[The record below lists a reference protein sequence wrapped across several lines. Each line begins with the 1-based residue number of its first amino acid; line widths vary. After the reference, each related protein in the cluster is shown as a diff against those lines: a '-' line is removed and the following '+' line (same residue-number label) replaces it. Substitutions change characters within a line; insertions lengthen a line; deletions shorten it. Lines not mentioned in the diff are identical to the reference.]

1 MKARTV
7 TEPIVLVLEDD
18 PDMRAGIEALLETV
32 QLKVRAFASVRDFSR
47 SVLPEG
53 PSCLVCDLHMPDG
66 NGLDLQDELR
76 QHGSKLPI
84 IFITAYGDISA
95 AVRAMK
101 AGATWFLSKP
111 FREQALLDLINGALE
126 HDRRRQETEA
136 TVRALKANVEALSP
150 RQRSAFRMLADGLTT
165 QEVCDRLALQ
175 ASTVRQ
181 LRHEVKK
188 KLGARTTR
196 DLIRMGN
203 LAFDRPV
210 EGADVPGNADPK
222 PMSGL
227 SGQARATA
235 GTR

>member
-1 MKARTV
+1 MKSRPS

-18 PDMRAGIEALLETV
+18 PDMRTGIESLLETV
-32 QLKVRAFASVRDFSR
+32 HLEVRAFASVRDFCR
-47 SVLPEG
+47 SKLPEA

-76 QHGSKLPI
+76 RHGSKLPI
-84 IFITAYGDISA
+84 IFITAYGDIST

-101 AGATWFLSKP
+101 AGAIWFLSKP

-126 HDRRRQETEA
+126 HDRRRRETEA
-136 TVRALKANVEALSP
+136 RLRALKETVEAMSP
-150 RQRSAFRMLADGLTT
+150 RQRSAFQLLADGLTT
-165 QEVCDRLALQ
+165 KEICDRFALQ

-196 DLIRMGN
+196 DLIRMGR
-203 LAFDRPV
+203 LAFGQPID
-210 EGADVPGNADPK
+210 GGDVPGSADPA
-222 PMSGL
+222 PISGL
-227 SGQARATA
+227 SDQTKATA
-235 GTR
+235 RTP